1 MRDKISAIIELMA
14 NMTFMDGR
22 RVIFLIEEGFY
33 VNRLSIEIHILG
45 NPYSAF
51 QQKPTLT
58 CNESGGSR

>member
-1 MRDKISAIIELMA
+1 
-14 NMTFMDGR
+14 MTFMDGR
-22 RVIFLIEEGFY
+22 RAIFLNEEGFY

-45 NPYSAF
+45 NPYSVF